1 MKVLQVQTLLT
12 YDGDY
17 ANPHCSVRLEKPRVA
32 GGRDTI
38 NSGAVEEVGVI
49 YPKKDQAAD
58 GCRRGGDS
66 GSGVPCE
73 AAVQSSQRVFSSPS
87 ACRRRKAP
95 PESV

>member
-12 YDGDY
+12 CDGDY

-32 GGRDTI
+32 GGRDKI

-66 GSGVPCE
+66 GSGAPCE
-73 AAVQSSQRVFSSPS
+73 ARFNL
-87 ACRRRKAP
+87 RKG
-95 PESV
+95 

>member
-12 YDGDY
+12 YDGGY

-32 GGRDTI
+32 GGRDKI

-58 GCRRGGDS
+58 GCRR
-66 GSGVPCE
+66 
-73 AAVQSSQRVFSSPS
+73 
-87 ACRRRKAP
+87 RR
-95 PESV
+95 